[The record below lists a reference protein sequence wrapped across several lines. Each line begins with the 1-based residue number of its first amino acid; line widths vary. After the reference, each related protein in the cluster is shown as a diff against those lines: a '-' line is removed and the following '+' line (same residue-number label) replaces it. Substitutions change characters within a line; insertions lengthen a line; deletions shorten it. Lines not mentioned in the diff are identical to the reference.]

1 MADTVIFG
9 RPMLARLAPAA
20 ALLTLLTACSSMS
33 EVTPVDKNTYSV
45 TYSSGTQL
53 LTWVELKNQT
63 LQRAD
68 QYCTS
73 IGRKMQKPKVT
84 SNHATGLGSKRATVT
99 FECGVIEPPKEPK
112 S

>member
-1 MADTVIFG
+1 
-9 RPMLARLAPAA
+9 MLARLAPAA

-33 EVTPVDKNTYSV
+33 EVTSVDKDTYTV

-53 LTWVELKNQT
+53 LSWVEIKNQA

-68 QYCTS
+68 QYCQS
-73 IGRKMQKPKVT
+73 IGRKLQKPKIT

-99 FECGVIEPPKEPK
+99 FECGVVEPPKNTAK
-112 S
+112 

>member
-1 MADTVIFG
+1 MF
-9 RPMLARLAPAA
+9 ARLAPAA
-20 ALLTLLTACSSMS
+20 ALLTLLSACSSMS
-33 EVTPVDKNTYSV
+33 EVTSVGKDTYSV

-68 QYCTS
+68 QYCQE
-73 IGRKMQKPKVT
+73 IGRKLQKPEVT

-99 FECGVIEPPKEPK
+99 FECGVIEPPKDK
-112 S
+112 AS